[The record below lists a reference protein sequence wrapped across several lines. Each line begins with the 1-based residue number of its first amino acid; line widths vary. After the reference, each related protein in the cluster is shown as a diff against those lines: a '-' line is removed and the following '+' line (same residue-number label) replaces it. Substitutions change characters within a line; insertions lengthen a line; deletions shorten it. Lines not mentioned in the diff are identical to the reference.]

1 MSPPQKGS
9 LFSRV
14 GGVVGKARQT
24 PSVWIALALFVPL
37 LVFVPGMKGFPYPN
51 AEAPYSDAA
60 IAHYPKALYF
70 QRALA
75 QGRWPLWSPQILSG
89 APFAANPLAGVW
101 YPPHWLALAF
111 PLPLGLNILA
121 FLHLWWGGVGV
132 AWLLRRQGFH
142 PSVALWA
149 GWGFELLPKSFA
161 HFGAGH
167 LSLIY
172 SVAWTPWLLLAAQW
186 RRERRYDWG
195 EALVLALTF
204 LADPRWSLYA
214 GLLWAAEQ
222 FARSPWREWGSAFLT
237 LGKQVLAGA
246 CLAAPLA
253 LPLWEFTR
261 LSNRA
266 AMTAQEVMVHSLP
279 LPRVLGLFYAD
290 WGGFHEY
297 MLYGGQGV
305 VALALAAAVGLRR
318 KWVTFWGAVVL
329 AALAWALA
337 ASSPLLFWAARLPL
351 VRWQRVPTRA
361 LFLCGLGLILLAAPL
376 VDEFLRDGLSG
387 AAQRRVR
394 LALLGLMAFSLLL
407 GLVLIQNDRA
417 GRGEYAWS
425 IVLLILIGVLIYGR
439 VQQRFSPRGWLL
451 ALSALCFFDW
461 LVMDLT
467 LFTYR
472 PVSQVLGE
480 GSEVAAYLKN
490 QGGRFRV
497 YSPSYSLPQQT
508 AAFYDL
514 ELAEGVDPL
523 QLKAYVAYMEK
534 ASGVPMQ
541 GYSVT
546 LPPFAHGDP
555 LHDNV
560 SFRPWPE
567 GLGRLAVAYVVSAFD
582 LSQEGLVLERR
593 FGEVRLY
600 RNLEVKPRAWTEP
613 EARAVVVRVWEAERI
628 VLEVEG
634 PGRLI
639 LAEVVYPGWQVWV
652 DGVKKT
658 VEVEHG
664 ILRAV
669 TLPAGQHRVEFL
681 FRPWSIYA
689 GVLVSALTL
698 AFLVARMLKRRSI
711 EGGIADQDLERKTA
725 W

>member
-1 MSPPQKGS
+1 MGNLLGS
-9 LFSRV
+9 
-14 GGVVGKARQT
+14 GC
-24 PSVWIALALFVPL
+24 
-37 LVFVPGMKGFPYPN
+37 PGCP
-51 AEAPYSDAA
+51 
-60 IAHYPKALYF
+60 
-70 QRALA
+70 
-75 QGRWPLWSPQILSG
+75 
-89 APFAANPLAGVW
+89 
-101 YPPHWLALAF
+101 
-111 PLPLGLNILA
+111 
-121 FLHLWWGGVGV
+121 GVGV
-132 AWLLRRQGFH
+132 SRLLSA
-142 PSVALWA
+142 P
-149 GWGFELLPKSFA
+149 
-161 HFGAGH
+161 
-167 LSLIY
+167 
-172 SVAWTPWLLLAAQW
+172 
-186 RRERRYDWG
+186 
-195 EALVLALTF
+195 F
-204 LADPRWSLYA
+204 L
-214 GLLWAAEQ
+214 G
-222 FARSPWREWGSAFLT
+222 
-237 LGKQVLAGA
+237 
-246 CLAAPLA
+246 
-253 LPLWEFTR
+253 
-261 LSNRA
+261 
-266 AMTAQEVMVHSLP
+266 
-279 LPRVLGLFYAD
+279 
-290 WGGFHEY
+290 
-297 MLYGGQGV
+297 
-305 VALALAAAVGLRR
+305 
-318 KWVTFWGAVVL
+318 
-329 AALAWALA
+329 
-337 ASSPLLFWAARLPL
+337 ARLPL